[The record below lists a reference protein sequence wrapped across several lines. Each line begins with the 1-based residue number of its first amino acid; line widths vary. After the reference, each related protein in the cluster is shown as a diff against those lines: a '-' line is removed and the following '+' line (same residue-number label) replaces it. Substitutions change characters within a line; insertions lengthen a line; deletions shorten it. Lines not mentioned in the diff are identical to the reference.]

1 MYHFVYIYEY
11 INFQTTHHNL
21 TYMDKEENMLRMP
34 ALKKYYDELKPKRK
48 SKKSAKRTIQK
59 IIKKNKGKMRK
70 VYFNQVTKRPTVQ
83 PKVDY
88 EKIYGPDE
96 VKKWKVE
103 TTTHARHV
111 HRNRNNK
118 VVRYHM
124 PFQKLQK
131 QKNDRRHKRGLSRE
145 LFILKDLD
153 QIEFLSKE
161 KDNDVV
167 EAHITDQWKI

>member
-1 MYHFVYIYEY
+1 M
-11 INFQTTHHNL
+11 
-21 TYMDKEENMLRMP
+21 TYVDKEENMLRVP
-34 ALKKYYDELKPKRK
+34 ILNQYFEERK
-48 SKKSAKRTIQK
+48 SKKKPKKSPKRTIQK
-59 IIKKNKGKMRK
+59 IIKKNKGKLRK
-70 VYFNQVTKRPTVQ
+70 VYFNQMKKQSTVQ

-88 EKIYGPDE
+88 EKLYGPDE
-96 VKKWKVE
+96 VKKWKAE
-103 TTTHARHV
+103 TTTRAHHK
-111 HRNRNNK
+111 HRNKNNNK

-131 QKNDRRHKRGLSRE
+131 KKENMRHKRGLSRE

-167 EAHITDQWKI
+167 KAHIINYWKV